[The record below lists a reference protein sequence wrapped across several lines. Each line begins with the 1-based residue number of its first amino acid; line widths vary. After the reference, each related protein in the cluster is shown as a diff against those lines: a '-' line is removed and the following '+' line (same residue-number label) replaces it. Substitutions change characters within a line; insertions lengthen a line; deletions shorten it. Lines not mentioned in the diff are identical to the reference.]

1 LIEHRADESID
12 GMPCGGTVDRVGM
25 MNGKLWIVDLKRVDR
40 LYPGFA
46 ARDDKSFMSRDQQT
60 SPSSS
65 STTERM
71 LWKYFW
77 QSRQK
82 NL

>member
-1 LIEHRADESID
+1 
-12 GMPCGGTVDRVGM
+12 M

-60 SPSSS
+60 SPSS
-65 STTERM
+65 
-71 LWKYFW
+71 
-77 QSRQK
+77 
-82 NL
+82 